1 MLTALKN
8 ILYKCIS
15 AREPKAILK
24 VVLLFWNLKSQAA
37 FQAAGS
43 KQTCI
48 LLKNSIMGA
57 GST

>member
-8 ILYKCIS
+8 ILYKFIL

-43 KQTCI
+43 K
-48 LLKNSIMGA
+48 
-57 GST
+57 